1 MESTTAYL
9 RTMRTRLTVYL
20 LCIALIPTAVTLC
33 FFTFLSQHILQ
44 ELILTQNS
52 PEALASFT
60 QLRIVAALVIIA
72 TSLLVVFFTVII
84 TRRISTPLENLTHA
98 VRQMSAGHLDMRVTP
113 TGEFDEINVLE
124 VGFNEM
130 ADRLAQQVHQQEKL
144 IQARTDQLVTAAD
157 VSRSIALLRDPG
169 DLLPFI
175 VRTIQERFK
184 FYFVGIFI
192 LSEGKPEL
200 VLVAAAG
207 HHSETR
213 LESHTTLTI
222 HSDSIIGQVSRTLAP
237 YIASDVQQDPF
248 HLSNPLLPDTQSEMA
263 LPLQLNGQLL
273 GVLDLQASEHG
284 RFEES
289 DLYYLAGVADQV
301 SVALENARLYNQTQ
315 QYARDMVQAR
325 EVAEAANQA
334 KTRFLASMSHE
345 LRTPLNAILGFTQV
359 LERDS
364 NLTQR
369 QMEYL
374 GIVAHSGYHL
384 LSLINDVLEMSKLE
398 VGRVAMREDVF
409 DMRQFLNGLSE
420 LFQLRAT
427 SKGVSLK
434 VSQAG
439 DVPAYIMADE
449 GKLRQVLINL
459 LGNSLKFT
467 HTGGIHLRV
476 GFEEGETA
484 PRLHFVVEDTGS
496 GIDHTA
502 LDEVFKPFVQT
513 TAGEKQAEGTGLGL
527 AITRQYIHLMGG
539 EISIQSNLGEGT
551 VVQFYIPFQVA
562 TAVEVQKGW
571 QGQRVVS
578 IRAPLNGTEQP
589 YRILVVDDRYENRLL
604 LREWL
609 TAVGFVV
616 READDGREAVAVWHE
631 WRPHLIWMDM
641 RMPVMDGYEAS
652 RLIKSS
658 VAGQET
664 VIIALTASTANS
676 ERALVLSSGCDDFVR
691 KPVREAL
698 IFEKMA
704 EYLNLQY
711 EYALPPASLTPA
723 SGLRGNGDTA
733 VSEQTLVLHLAQLS
747 PRQKHALLN
756 AANALDMEATHQ
768 VIEAIQQSTPPLADQ
783 LAELVNNFRFDSLQN
798 LLNEALND
806 ATEKQL
812 SGRHPDR

>member
-1 MESTTAYL
+1 MESTKVYL
-9 RTMRTRLTVYL
+9 RSMRTRLTVYL

-33 FFTFLSQHILQ
+33 FFTLISQHIIQ
-44 ELILTQNS
+44 ELILTQS
-52 PEALASFT
+52 KTEALAYFAH
-60 QLRIVAALVIIA
+60 LRTVALGGTIATALLVI
-72 TSLLVVFFTVII
+72 LFTVIV
-84 TRRISTPLENLTHA
+84 TRRISTPLESLTHA
-98 VRQMSAGHLDMRVTP
+98 VRQMSAGNLDIRVT
-113 TGEFDEINVLE
+113 TKGQFDEIAVLE

-130 ADRLAQQVHQQEKL
+130 ANQLAHQVHQQERL
-144 IQARTDQLVTAAD
+144 IQARTDQLITAAD
-157 VSRSIALLRDPG
+157 VSRNIAMLRDSD
-169 DLLPFI
+169 DLLTFI
-175 VRTIQERFK
+175 VRTIQERFQ

-207 HHSETR
+207 HHSTTR
-213 LESHTTLTI
+213 LKNHTILALD
-222 HSDSIIGQVSRTLAP
+222 SESIIGQVSRTLSP
-237 YIASDVQQDPF
+237 YIASDVRQDPF

-284 RFEES
+284 RFEKS

-359 LERDS
+359 LERDA

-369 QMEYL
+369 QKEYL
-374 GIVAHSGYHL
+374 EIVSHSGYHL

-398 VGRVAMREDVF
+398 VGRVAVREDVF
-409 DMRQFLNGLSE
+409 DMRQFLHGLSE

-434 VSQAG
+434 VSQAA
-439 DVPAYIMADE
+439 DVPTYIMADE

-467 HTGGIHLRV
+467 QKGGIHLRV

-484 PRLHFVVEDTGS
+484 PCLHFVVEDTGS
-496 GIDHTA
+496 GIHHAA

-539 EISIQSNLGEGT
+539 EISIQSNLGQGT
-551 VVQFYIPFQVA
+551 VVQFYVPFQVA
-562 TAVEVQKGW
+562 TAVEMKKGW

-578 IRAPLNGTEQP
+578 IRAPLNGIEQS
-589 YRILVVDDRYENRLL
+589 YRILVADDRYENRLL

-616 READDGREAVAVWHE
+616 REASDGRETVAVWQE

-641 RMPVMDGYEAS
+641 RMPLMDGYEAS

-664 VIIALTASTANS
+664 VIIALTASMAGS

-704 EYLNLQY
+704 EHLNLQY
-711 EYALPPASLTPA
+711 QYALPPASGSPE
-723 SGLRGNGDTA
+723 NGDTA
-733 VSEQTLVLHLAQLS
+733 VSNHQRLAQHLAQLS
-747 PRQKHALLN
+747 PKQQHALRQS
-756 AANALDMEATHQ
+756 ANALDMEAAYQ
-768 VIEAIQQSTPPLADQ
+768 AIAIIQQSAPPLAAQ
-783 LAELVNNFRFDSLQN
+783 LAELVNNFRFDTLQN

-812 SGRHPDR
+812 SGRHPDRG